1 MNGANSG
8 SDPQSH
14 GDAGV
19 TIDTC
24 GLTDIGRAR
33 ESNQDQFL
41 VGTRR
46 LSVCSTSTSLPHDPP
61 LTFFGEA
68 ESEILIVADGM
79 GGHAAGERASQ
90 LAVQFL
96 ARRLADPTRPTL
108 NADSW
113 DGIEQARWMQTLL
126 RNTHSMIL
134 RQAQQNPEQFGMG
147 TTLTMAEII
156 WPYLSVLHAGD
167 SRCYLVRDGNTQRLT
182 TDHTLAR
189 RMVDAGDLTPEE
201 ESASRWSNVLWN
213 VLGGQLEGD
222 LVAQVERVE
231 LLVGDTVVVCSD
243 GLHRYVNDDA
253 LALMVSEG
261 DDAQSICQE
270 LIRVANEGGGED
282 NITVIVSRMLPRQR
296 QSTGA
301 TTLVDETLMGETFDS
316 IEIDDG
322 TLATLSQFDT
332 TVDESAEEER

>member
-1 MNGANSG
+1 MNSANSA
-8 SDPQSH
+8 SDPQSQR
-14 GDAGV
+14 DLGV

-24 GLTDIGRAR
+24 GLTDIGKTRDV
-33 ESNQDQFL
+33 NQDQFL
-41 VGTRR
+41 VGSRR
-46 LSVCSTSTSLPHDPP
+46 LSICSTSTSLPHHQP
-61 LTFFGEA
+61 LTFFGDA
-68 ESEILIVADGM
+68 ESEVLIVADGM

-90 LAVQFL
+90 LAVKFL
-96 ARRLADPTRPTL
+96 AQRLADPTRP
-108 NADSW
+108 AFDSATW
-113 DGIEQARWMQTLL
+113 DGIEQAQWMQSLL
-126 RNTHSMIL
+126 RDTHLRIL
-134 RQAQQNPEQFGMG
+134 SQAQQNPEQFGMG
-147 TTLTMAEII
+147 TTLTMAEIV

-189 RMVDAGDLTPEE
+189 RMVDAGDLKPEE
-201 ESASRWSNVLWN
+201 EPESRWSNVLWN

-231 LLVGDTVVVCSD
+231 LMLGDTVVLCSD
-243 GLHRYVNDDA
+243 GLHRYVNDDS

-261 DDAQSICQE
+261 EDAQSICQE

-296 QSTGA
+296 RSTGA
-301 TTLVDETLMGETFDS
+301 TTLVDETMSEDTFGS

-322 TLATLSQFDT
+322 TLSTLSQFDT
-332 TVDESAEEER
+332 TVDESAEGER